1 MIRIEFTK
9 EEKEKLHM
17 LRYEYPDPIVQRKI
31 DVLHLVS
38 KEISY
43 QEIARLC
50 NLDVNTITAYVK
62 AYKLD
67 FGLNSWTLD
76 IASLSSKKEV

>member
-50 NLDVNTITAYVK
+50 NLHVNTITAYVK

-67 FGLNSWTLD
+67 FGLNS
-76 IASLSSKKEV
+76 